1 MVGWIDIWISSQ
13 KQRTTKSYKDDN
25 ANNNDYH
32 VEVALFDVMV
42 AIKL

>member
-13 KQRTTKSYKDDN
+13 KQRTTKSYKDDT
-25 ANNNDYH
+25 NNNDYH